1 MTTNLEPVN
10 FYKPIWR
17 AYNQDARVWV
27 QNTLSD
33 IGIQKPSQKQ
43 NDAMASFLYT
53 AKWCLQSGR
62 LMACPQ
68 DKGYWTRYPLVGA
81 ITIRDLADSMQG
93 KYLHKIDGS
102 GLWTI
107 AEDEHGKKTSVT
119 ITTLYRVDPALAQS
133 PFLSTSEFIDVGRP
147 QVLVAK
153 KETKGQRE
161 VRKLTNSSSP
171 KYGLRA
177 AEKQFRKPYHEAK
190 DEVDE
195 LNRFYQLH
203 PLRLPADGFTGALC
217 GSVGRIFHH
226 GRLDAGGR
234 FYGGY
239 TGLDGQLRLK
249 STIDGEPVVQIDLN
263 AAQPILFS
271 SLMGYRIKDTGRKDG
286 GWYDL
291 YGEMAWELTK
301 GNIERQDEERAK
313 LKAVGVELI
322 GYGDPLKKRPSPE
335 LQGKHG
341 ITTQWEF
348 EIYRDKILHWVPAL
362 QHLDK
367 DYLNGAGFITFHESQ
382 IVLKTIQEL
391 HSMGVPAFP
400 MHDCLIVK
408 KSDQELALKVFGHI
422 VNYYIQEHCRANNRP
437 EVINVMVAFSLESSD
452 QRKKKV
458 KGYYLD

>member
-1 MTTNLEPVN
+1 MTTTVEPAN

-17 AYNQDARVWV
+17 AFNQDAIVWV
-27 QNTLSD
+27 KTLLGA

-43 NDAMASFLYT
+43 CDAMASFLYT
-53 AKWCLQSGR
+53 ARWCLLSGR
-62 LMACPQ
+62 PMACPE

-81 ITIRDLADSMQG
+81 PTIRDLADRMQG
-93 KYLHKIDGS
+93 KYLHKIEGS
-102 GLWTI
+102 GRWVI
-107 AEDEHGKKTSVT
+107 EEDEHGKKSSVT
-119 ITTLYRVDPALAQS
+119 ITTLHGVDPVLSQS
-133 PFLSTSEFIDVGRP
+133 PYFDTSEFIDVGRP
-147 QVLVAK
+147 QVLVGK
-153 KETKGQRE
+153 KETRGQKE
-161 VRKLTNSSSP
+161 ARKLTNSSSP

-177 AEKQFRKPYHEAK
+177 AEREFKKPYHEAK

-195 LNRFYQLH
+195 LNKFYQLH

-234 FYGGY
+234 FYGAY
-239 TGLDGQLRLK
+239 TGLKGDLRLK
-249 STIDGEPVVQIDLN
+249 STIDGEPIVQIDLN

-271 SLMGYRIKDTGRKDG
+271 SLMGYKIKNTGRENG

-291 YGEMAWELTK
+291 YREMAQEVVRGDYGKL
-301 GNIERQDEERAK
+301 DEERAK

-335 LQGKHG
+335 LKIEHG

-348 EIYRDKILHWVPAL
+348 EIYRDKILEWVPAL

-367 DYLNGAGFITFHESQ
+367 EFLNGAGFITFHESEV
-382 IVLKTIQEL
+382 VLKTIQEL
-391 HSMGVPAFP
+391 HSMSVPAFP

-408 KSDQELALKVFGHI
+408 KSDQELALNVLRQMA
-422 VNYYIQEHCRANNRP
+422 NWYIHEHCKANNRP
-437 EVINVMVAFSLESSD
+437 EVINVMVAVSLEA
-452 QRKKKV
+452 
-458 KGYYLD
+458 LTCH